1 MHRTR
6 LFWKLYITYLLAVVL
21 CAGVVGWL
29 AVGSASDLYH
39 QQAVH
44 DLKARAELV
53 SSQVAPLLE
62 RPVELQA
69 LVKTLGATADT
80 RLTVIAGPDG
90 SVGVEGD
97 VLADSEADP
106 ATMQNHDT
114 STRPEVQSAL
124 NGAAGD
130 AERLSETLKIRMLY
144 VAIPVFN
151 GAHQVTAVVRTAPHT
166 KQSASPRRTRQ
177 AAWKSGSRA

>member
-80 RLTVIAGPDG
+80 RLTVIAG
-90 SVGVEGD
+90 
-97 VLADSEADP
+97 
-106 ATMQNHDT
+106 
-114 STRPEVQSAL
+114 
-124 NGAAGD
+124 
-130 AERLSETLKIRMLY
+130 
-144 VAIPVFN
+144 
-151 GAHQVTAVVRTAPHT
+151 RTAA
-166 KQSASPRRTRQ
+166 SASKATCWPIPKPTRRPCKTTTRRRVPRCRPP
-177 AAWKSGSRA
+177 